1 MTSAPTWL
9 SLDRNGGDLTGQI
22 YRSLRDRILLGQLP
36 AGHKLPSTR
45 AFAASLG
52 VARSTAVEAYDRLR
66 SEGYIEAS
74 AGAATRVAALERMR
88 PEHHSDDRA
97 PVEEKRSDQ
106 PSYRGLFR
114 PGVPD
119 VSDFPHAAWSRHLAA
134 RSRSLRIHH
143 LGYENPT
150 GIRELR
156 EAILEHISVT
166 RGVIAEPEQVMIMP
180 STRAAIDMLARTM
193 LRRNGRKTAWM
204 EDPGYPAAR
213 LLLGDAG
220 AEVVPVPCDDQG
232 IDVSRVDG
240 GEPALIPALIYVTPS
255 HQYPTGATLSLPRRL
270 ALLEAARGHESLIV
284 EDDYDSDFQYGSRP
298 IAALQGID
306 RAEVVAYVG
315 TFSKVLAPGL
325 RVAYA
330 IVPRWLVSEASEA
343 LHRRGVA
350 VSTHIQAALADFIN
364 EGRLRAYLRRMN
376 QQYAER
382 MGRTIEM
389 LQSHFGGRLVI
400 SGGNGGLQLAA
411 WFCDETADDRAVV
424 AKVNASGYGLMPM
437 SDFFIGRSA
446 PGILFGISRA
456 ETVAVE
462 RLAADLRLV
471 LG

>member
-88 PEHHSDDRA
+88 PERQREDRA
-97 PVEEKRSDQ
+97 HVEEKRSDQ

-114 PGVPD
+114 PGVTD
-119 VSDFPHAAWSRHLAA
+119 VSDFPHAAWSRHLASC
-134 RSRSLRIHH
+134 SRSLRSHH

-156 EAILEHISVT
+156 KAILEHISAT
-166 RGVIAEPEQVMIMP
+166 RGVVAEPEQVMIMP
-180 STRAAIDMLARTM
+180 STRAAIDMLARSM
-193 LRRNGRKTAWM
+193 LSRSGRKTAWM
-204 EDPGYPAAR
+204 EDPGYNAAR
-213 LLLGDAG
+213 LLLVDAG
-220 AEVVPVPCDDQG
+220 ADIVPIPCDEHG
-232 IDVSRVDG
+232 IDVSRAEG
-240 GEPALIPALIYVTPS
+240 PQPALIYVTPS

-270 ALLEAARGHESLIV
+270 ALLEAARRHESLIV

-330 IVPRWLVSEASEA
+330 VVPRWLVSEASEA

-376 QQYAER
+376 QRYAER
-382 MGRTIEM
+382 MARTIRM
-389 LQSHFGGRLVI
+389 LESHFGGRLVI

-411 WFCDETADDRAVV
+411 WFRDETVDDRAVV
-424 AKVNASGYGLMPM
+424 GKVNASGYGLMPM
-437 SDFFIGRSA
+437 SGFFIGKSA
-446 PGILFGISRA
+446 PGILFGISQA
-456 ETVAVE
+456 EAAAVQ
-462 RLAADLRLV
+462 RLAADLKLM

>member
-74 AGAATRVAALERMR
+74 AGAATRVVALERMR
-88 PEHHSDDRA
+88 PERQQGDSA
-97 PVEEKRSDQ
+97 PSEAMKSDQ
-106 PSYRGLFR
+106 PPYRGLFR

-156 EAILEHISVT
+156 EAILEHISAT
-166 RGVIAEPEQVMIMP
+166 RGVVAEPEQVMIVP
-180 STRAAIDMLARTM
+180 STRAAIDMLARSM
-193 LRRNGRKTAWM
+193 LRRSGRKAAWM
-204 EDPGYPAAR
+204 EDPGYGAAR
-213 LLLGDAG
+213 LLLADAG
-220 AEVVPVPCDDQG
+220 ADIVPVPCDEQG
-232 IDVSRVDG
+232 IDVSKAAG
-240 GEPALIPALIYVTPS
+240 PQPALIYVTPS

-270 ALLEAARGHESLIV
+270 ALLEVARRHESLVV

-330 IVPRWLVSEASEA
+330 VVPRWLVSEASEA
-343 LHRRGVA
+343 LHRKGVA

-382 MGRTIEM
+382 MARTIDM
-389 LQSHFGGRLVI
+389 LESHFGGRLAI

-411 WFCDETADDRAVV
+411 WFRDETADDRAVV
-424 AKVNASGYGLMPM
+424 AKVNVSGYGLMPM
-437 SDFFIGRSA
+437 SGFFLGRPA
-446 PGILFGISRA
+446 PGILFGISQA
-456 ETVAVE
+456 QAAAVE
-462 RLAADLRLV
+462 RLAVDLKAV

>member
-1 MTSAPTWL
+1 
-9 SLDRNGGDLTGQI
+9 
-22 YRSLRDRILLGQLP
+22 
-36 AGHKLPSTR
+36 
-45 AFAASLG
+45 
-52 VARSTAVEAYDRLR
+52 
-66 SEGYIEAS
+66 
-74 AGAATRVAALERMR
+74 MR
-88 PEHHSDDRA
+88 PERQNDDRA
-97 PVEEKRSDQ
+97 PFEEAKSDQ

-114 PGVPD
+114 PGAPD

-134 RSRSLRIHH
+134 RSRSLRAHH
-143 LGYENPT
+143 LSYEHAT

-156 EAILEHISVT
+156 EAILGHISAT
-166 RGVIAEPEQVMIMP
+166 RGVAAEPEQVLIVP
-180 STRAAIDMLARTM
+180 STRAAIDMLARAM
-193 LRRNGRKTAWM
+193 LRRSGRRSVWM

-213 LLLGDAG
+213 ALLADAG
-220 AEVVPVPCDDQG
+220 AEIIPVSCDEQG
-232 IDVSRVDG
+232 IDVSKAEG
-240 GEPALIPALIYVTPS
+240 SQPALIYVTPS

-270 ALLEAARGHESLIV
+270 ALLEAARRHESLIV

-330 IVPRWLVSEASEA
+330 VVPRWLVSEASEA

-382 MGRTIEM
+382 MARTIGM
-389 LQSHFGGRLVI
+389 LESHFGGRLVI

-411 WFCDETADDRAVV
+411 WFRDEVVDDRAVV

-437 SDFFIGRSA
+437 SGFFIGKSA
-446 PGILFGISRA
+446 PGILFGISQA
-456 ETVAVE
+456 EAAAVQ
-462 RLAADLRLV
+462 RLAADLKLM

>member
-1 MTSAPTWL
+1 MTSAPIWL
-9 SLDRNGGDLTGQI
+9 SLDRNGGDLSGQI

-36 AGHKLPSTR
+36 AGHKLLSTR
-45 AFAASLG
+45 ALAASLG

-74 AGAATRVAALERMR
+74 AGVATRVAALERMR
-88 PEHHSDDRA
+88 PEHQRDDRA
-97 PVEEKRSDQ
+97 PVEGKKSDQ

-114 PGVPD
+114 PGMPD

-156 EAILEHISVT
+156 EAILEHISAT

-180 STRAAIDMLARTM
+180 STRAAIDMLARAM
-193 LRRNGRKTAWM
+193 LRRSGRKTAWM
-204 EDPGYPAAR
+204 EDPGYAAAR

-220 AEVVPVPCDDQG
+220 AEIVAVPCDEQG
-232 IDVSRVDG
+232 IDVSKAEG
-240 GEPALIPALIYVTPS
+240 SQPALIYVTPS

-270 ALLEAARGHESLIV
+270 ALLEAARRHESLIV

-330 IVPRWLVSEASEA
+330 VVPRWLVSEASEA

-382 MGRTIEM
+382 MARTIGM
-389 LQSHFGGRLVI
+389 LESHFGGRLVI

-411 WFCDETADDRAVV
+411 WFRDEMVDDRAVV

-437 SDFFIGRSA
+437 SGFFIGKSA
-446 PGILFGISRA
+446 PGILFGISQA
-456 ETVAVE
+456 EAAAVQ
-462 RLAADLRLV
+462 RLAADLKLM
-471 LG
+471 LC

>member
-1 MTSAPTWL
+1 MTPTPAWL
-9 SLDRNGGDLTGQI
+9 DLDRNGGDLAGQI

-36 AGHKLPSTR
+36 AGHKLSSTR

-52 VARSTAVEAYDRLR
+52 VARSTVVEAYDRLK

-74 AGAATRVAALERMR
+74 AGAATRIAALARMR
-88 PEHHSDDRA
+88 PERQQGDRV
-97 PVEEKRSDQ
+97 PVKEESSEQ
-106 PSYRGLFR
+106 PPYRALFR
-114 PGVPD
+114 PGAPD
-119 VSDFPHAAWSRHLAA
+119 VSDFPHAVWSRHLAA

-143 LGYENPT
+143 LGYEHAT

-156 EAILEHISVT
+156 EAILEHVSVT
-166 RGVIAEPEQVMIMP
+166 RGVVAEPEQVMIVP

-193 LRRNGRKTAWM
+193 LRRSGRRAAWM

-232 IDVSRVDG
+232 IDVSRMDAPQ
-240 GEPALIPALIYVTPS
+240 PALIPALIYVTPS

-270 ALLEAARGHESLIV
+270 ALLEAARRHESLIV

-330 IVPRWLVSEASEA
+330 VVPRWLVPEASEA

-350 VSTHIQAALADFIN
+350 VSTHVQAALADFIN

-382 MGRTIEM
+382 MARTIGLLE
-389 LQSHFGGRLVI
+389 SHFGGRLVI

-411 WFCDETADDRAVV
+411 WFRDETVDDRAVV

-437 SDFFIGRSA
+437 SGFFIGKSA
-446 PGILFGISRA
+446 PGILFGISQA
-456 ETVAVE
+456 EAAAVQ
-462 RLAADLRLV
+462 RLAADLKAV
-471 LG
+471 L

>member
-1 MTSAPTWL
+1 MTSAPIWL
-9 SLDRNGGDLTGQI
+9 SLDRNGGDLSGQI

-36 AGHKLPSTR
+36 AGHKLLSTR
-45 AFAASLG
+45 ALAASLG

-74 AGAATRVAALERMR
+74 AGVATRVAALERMR
-88 PEHHSDDRA
+88 PEHQRDDRA
-97 PVEEKRSDQ
+97 PVESKKSDQ

-156 EAILEHISVT
+156 EAILEHISAT

-180 STRAAIDMLARTM
+180 STRAAIDMLARAM
-193 LRRNGRKTAWM
+193 LRRSGRKTAWM
-204 EDPGYPAAR
+204 EDPGYAAAR

-220 AEVVPVPCDDQG
+220 AEIVAVPCDEQG
-232 IDVSRVDG
+232 IDVSKAEG
-240 GEPALIPALIYVTPS
+240 SQPALIYVTPS

-270 ALLEAARGHESLIV
+270 ALLEAARRHESLIV

-330 IVPRWLVSEASEA
+330 VVPRWLVSEASEA

-350 VSTHIQAALADFIN
+350 VSSHIQAALADFIN

-382 MGRTIEM
+382 MARTIGM
-389 LQSHFGGRLVI
+389 LESHFGGRLVI

-411 WFCDETADDRAVV
+411 WFRDEMVDDRAVV

-437 SDFFIGRSA
+437 SGFFIGKSA
-446 PGILFGISRA
+446 PGILFGISQA
-456 ETVAVE
+456 EAAAVQ
-462 RLAADLRLV
+462 RLAADLKLM

>member
-1 MTSAPTWL
+1 MTSAPIWL
-9 SLDRNGGDLTGQI
+9 SLDRNGGDLSGQI

-36 AGHKLPSTR
+36 AGHKLLSTR
-45 AFAASLG
+45 ALAASLG

-74 AGAATRVAALERMR
+74 AGVATRVAALERMR
-88 PEHHSDDRA
+88 PEHQRDDRA
-97 PVEEKRSDQ
+97 PVEGKKSDQ

-119 VSDFPHAAWSRHLAA
+119 ISDFPHAAWSRHLAA

-156 EAILEHISVT
+156 EAILEHISAT

-180 STRAAIDMLARTM
+180 STRAAIDMLARAM
-193 LRRNGRKTAWM
+193 LRRSGRKTAWM
-204 EDPGYPAAR
+204 EDPGYAAAR

-220 AEVVPVPCDDQG
+220 AEIVAVPCDEQG
-232 IDVSRVDG
+232 IDVSKAEG
-240 GEPALIPALIYVTPS
+240 PQPTLIYVTPS

-270 ALLEAARGHESLIV
+270 ALLEAARRHESLIV

-330 IVPRWLVSEASEA
+330 VVPRWLVSEASEA

-382 MGRTIEM
+382 MARTIGM
-389 LQSHFGGRLVI
+389 LESHFGGRLVI

-411 WFCDETADDRAVV
+411 WFRDEMVDDRAVV

-437 SDFFIGRSA
+437 SGFFIGKSA
-446 PGILFGISRA
+446 PGILFGISQA
-456 ETVAVE
+456 EAAAVQ
-462 RLAADLRLV
+462 RLAADLKLM

>member
-1 MTSAPTWL
+1 MTSAPAWL
-9 SLDRNGGDLTGQI
+9 SLDHIRGDLTGQI
-22 YRSLRDRILLGQLP
+22 YRNLRERILLGQLP

-45 AFAASLG
+45 AFAVSLG
-52 VARSTAVEAYDRLR
+52 IARSTVVEAYDRLKA
-66 SEGYIEAS
+66 EGYIETS

-88 PEHHSDDRA
+88 SERQRDDRA
-97 PVEEKRSDQ
+97 PAAEARSDQ

-114 PGVPD
+114 PGVTD
-119 VSDFPHAAWSRHLAA
+119 VSDFPYAAWSRHLAS
-134 RSRSLRIHH
+134 RSRSLRSHH

-156 EAILEHISVT
+156 QAILDHISAT
-166 RGVIAEPEQVMIMP
+166 RGVVAGPEQVMIVP

-193 LRRNGRKTAWM
+193 LRRSGRKAAWM
-204 EDPGYPAAR
+204 EDPGYSAAR
-213 LLLGDAG
+213 LLLADAG
-220 AEVVPVPCDDQG
+220 ADIVPVPCDEQG
-232 IDVSRVDG
+232 IDVSRAQG
-240 GEPALIPALIYVTPS
+240 LPPALIYVTPS
-255 HQYPTGATLSLPRRL
+255 HQYPTGVTLSLPRRL
-270 ALLEAARGHESLIV
+270 ALLEAARRHESLVV

-330 IVPRWLVSEASEA
+330 VVPRWLVADASEA

-382 MGRTIEM
+382 MTMMTDM
-389 LQSHFGGRLVI
+389 LESRFAGTLAV

-411 WFCDETADDRAVV
+411 WFRDDSMDDRAFV
-424 AKVNASGYGLMPM
+424 AKLNASGYGMMPM
-437 SDFFIGRSA
+437 SGFFIGRPA
-446 PGILFGISRA
+446 PGILFGISQA
-456 ETVAVE
+456 QAAAVE
-462 RLAADLRLV
+462 KLAADLKAV
-471 LG
+471 LD

>member
-1 MTSAPTWL
+1 MTPTPAWL
-9 SLDRNGGDLTGQI
+9 DLDRDGGDLAGQI

-36 AGHKLPSTR
+36 AGHKLSSTR

-52 VARSTAVEAYDRLR
+52 VARSTVVEAYDRLK

-74 AGAATRVAALERMR
+74 AGAATRIAALARMR
-88 PEHHSDDRA
+88 PERQQGDRV
-97 PVEEKRSDQ
+97 PVKEESSEQ
-106 PSYRGLFR
+106 PPYRALFR
-114 PGVPD
+114 PGAPD
-119 VSDFPHAAWSRHLAA
+119 VSDFPHAVWSRHLAA

-143 LGYENPT
+143 LGYEHAT

-156 EAILEHISVT
+156 EAILEHVSVT
-166 RGVIAEPEQVMIMP
+166 RGVVAEPEQVMIVP

-193 LRRNGRKTAWM
+193 LRRSGRRAAWM

-232 IDVSRVDG
+232 IDVSRMDG
-240 GEPALIPALIYVTPS
+240 PQSALIPALIYVTPS

-270 ALLEAARGHESLIV
+270 ALLEAARRHESLVV

-330 IVPRWLVSEASEA
+330 VVPRWLVSEASEA

-350 VSTHIQAALADFIN
+350 VSTHVQAALADFID

-382 MGRTIEM
+382 MARTIGM
-389 LQSHFGGRLVI
+389 LESHFGGRLFI

-411 WFCDETADDRAVV
+411 WFRDETVDDRAVV

-437 SDFFIGRSA
+437 SGFFIGKSA
-446 PGILFGISRA
+446 PGILFGISQA
-456 ETVAVE
+456 EAAAVQ
-462 RLAADLRLV
+462 RLAADLKAV
-471 LG
+471 L

>member
-9 SLDRNGGDLTGQI
+9 SLDRNDGDLAGQI

-45 AFAASLG
+45 AFAVSLG
-52 VARSTAVEAYDRLR
+52 VARSTAVEAYDRLK

-74 AGAATRVAALERMR
+74 AGAATRVVALERMR
-88 PEHHSDDRA
+88 PERQKDDRA

-106 PSYRGLFR
+106 PPYRGLFR
-114 PGVPD
+114 PGVTD
-119 VSDFPHAAWSRHLAA
+119 VSDFPHAAWSRHIASC
-134 RSRSLRIHH
+134 SRSLRSHH

-150 GIRELR
+150 GIRELQQ
-156 EAILEHISVT
+156 AILEHISAT
-166 RGVIAEPEQVMIMP
+166 RGVVAGPEQVMIVP
-180 STRAAIDMLARTM
+180 STRAAIDMLARAM
-193 LRRNGRKTAWM
+193 LRRSGRKTAWM
-204 EDPGYPAAR
+204 EDPGYNAAR
-213 LLLGDAG
+213 LLLVDAG
-220 AEVVPVPCDDQG
+220 AEIVPVPCDEHG
-232 IDVSRVDG
+232 IDVSRAQG
-240 GEPALIPALIYVTPS
+240 PQPALIYVTPS

-270 ALLEAARGHESLIV
+270 ALLEAARHHESLVV

-330 IVPRWLVSEASEA
+330 VVPRWLVAEASEA

-382 MGRTIEM
+382 MARTIGM
-389 LQSHFGGRLVI
+389 LESHFGGRLKI

-411 WFCDETADDRAVV
+411 WFRDETVDDRAVV
-424 AKVNASGYGLMPM
+424 TKVNASGYGLMPM
-437 SDFFIGRSA
+437 SGFFLGRSA
-446 PGILFGISRA
+446 PGILFGISQA
-456 ETVAVE
+456 QPVAVE
-462 RLAADLRLV
+462 RLAADLRMV

>member
-88 PEHHSDDRA
+88 PEHQRDDRA

-156 EAILEHISVT
+156 EAILGHISAT
-166 RGVIAEPEQVMIMP
+166 RGVVAEPEQVMIMP

-193 LRRNGRKTAWM
+193 LRRSGRQTAWM
-204 EDPGYPAAR
+204 EDPGYAAAR

-220 AEVVPVPCDDQG
+220 ADIVPVPCDEQG
-232 IDVSRVDG
+232 IDVSKAEG
-240 GEPALIPALIYVTPS
+240 PQPALIYVTPS

-270 ALLEAARGHESLIV
+270 ALLEAARRHESLIV

-382 MGRTIEM
+382 MARTIGM
-389 LQSHFGGRLVI
+389 LESHFGGRLVI
-400 SGGNGGLQLAA
+400 SGGNGGLQLAT
-411 WFCDETADDRAVV
+411 WFRDETVDDRAVV

-437 SDFFIGRSA
+437 SGFFIGKSA
-446 PGILFGISRA
+446 PGVLFGISQA
-456 ETVAVE
+456 EAAAVQ
-462 RLAADLRLV
+462 RLAADLKLM

>member
-1 MTSAPTWL
+1 MTSAPAWL

-22 YRSLRDRILLGQLP
+22 YRSLRERILLGQLP
-36 AGHKLPSTR
+36 AGHRLPSTR
-45 AFAASLG
+45 ALAASLG
-52 VARSTAVEAYDRLR
+52 VARSTAVEAYDRLK

-74 AGAATRVAALERMR
+74 AGAATRVSTLERMR
-88 PEHHSDDRA
+88 PERQRDNGAH
-97 PVEEKRSDQ
+97 VEEKRPDL

-134 RSRSLRIHH
+134 RSRSLRGNH
-143 LGYENPT
+143 LGYESPT

-156 EAILEHISVT
+156 EAILEHVSAT

-193 LRRNGRKTAWM
+193 LRRSGRKTAWM

-240 GEPALIPALIYVTPS
+240 AQPALIYVTPS

-270 ALLEAARGHESLIV
+270 ALLEAARSHQSLVV

-330 IVPRWLVSEASEA
+330 VVPRWLVAEASEA

-382 MGRTIEM
+382 MARTIGM
-389 LQSHFGGRLVI
+389 LESRFDGRLAI
-400 SGGNGGLQLAA
+400 SGGNGGLQLAV
-411 WFCDETADDRAVV
+411 WFRDETADDRAVV
-424 AKVNASGYGLMPM
+424 ARMNASGYGLMPM
-437 SDFFIGRSA
+437 SGFFIGRSA
-446 PGILFGISRA
+446 PGILFGISQA
-456 ETVAVE
+456 EATAVE
-462 RLAADLRLV
+462 KLASDIRLV

>member
-1 MTSAPTWL
+1 MTPTPAWL
-9 SLDRNGGDLTGQI
+9 DLDRNGGDLAGQI

-45 AFAASLG
+45 ALAASLG
-52 VARSTAVEAYDRLR
+52 VARSTVVEAYDRLK

-74 AGAATRVAALERMR
+74 AGAATRIAALARMR
-88 PEHHSDDRA
+88 PERQQGDRV
-97 PVEEKRSDQ
+97 PVKEESSEQ
-106 PSYRGLFR
+106 PPYRALFR
-114 PGVPD
+114 PGAPD
-119 VSDFPHAAWSRHLAA
+119 VSDFPHAVWSRHLAA

-143 LGYENPT
+143 LGYEHAT

-156 EAILEHISVT
+156 EAILEHVSVT
-166 RGVIAEPEQVMIMP
+166 RGVVAEPEQVMIVP

-193 LRRNGRKTAWM
+193 LRRSGRRAAWM

-232 IDVSRVDG
+232 IDVSRMDG
-240 GEPALIPALIYVTPS
+240 PQPALIPALIYVTPS

-270 ALLEAARGHESLIV
+270 ALLEAARRHESLVV

-330 IVPRWLVSEASEA
+330 VVPRWLVSEASEA

-350 VSTHIQAALADFIN
+350 VSTHIQAALADFID

-382 MGRTIEM
+382 MARTIGM
-389 LQSHFGGRLVI
+389 LESHFGGRLFI

-411 WFCDETADDRAVV
+411 WFRDATVDDRAVV

-437 SDFFIGRSA
+437 SGFFIGKSA
-446 PGILFGISRA
+446 PGILFGISQA
-456 ETVAVE
+456 EAAAVQ
-462 RLAADLRLV
+462 RLAADLKAVLV
-471 LG
+471 

>member
-74 AGAATRVAALERMR
+74 AGAATRVVALERMR
-88 PEHHSDDRA
+88 PERQQDDRA
-97 PVEEKRSDQ
+97 PSEAMKSDQ

-119 VSDFPHAAWSRHLAA
+119 VSDFPHGAWSRHLAA

-156 EAILEHISVT
+156 DAILEHVSAT
-166 RGVIAEPEQVMIMP
+166 RGVVAGPEQIMIVP
-180 STRAAIDMLARTM
+180 STRAVIDMLARTM
-193 LRRNGRKTAWM
+193 LRRSGRRTAWM
-204 EDPGYPAAR
+204 EDPGYSAAR

-220 AEVVPVPCDDQG
+220 ADIVPVSCDEQG
-232 IDVSRVDG
+232 IDVSR
-240 GEPALIPALIYVTPS
+240 GEGPPPALIYVTPS

-270 ALLEAARGHESLIV
+270 ALLEAARRYESLIV

-330 IVPRWLVSEASEA
+330 VVPRWLVSEASEA

-350 VSTHIQAALADFIN
+350 VSTHIQAALADFID

-376 QQYAER
+376 QQYAGR
-382 MGRTIEM
+382 MARTIDM
-389 LQSHFGGRLVI
+389 LESHFGERLAI

-411 WFCDETADDRAVV
+411 WFRDETVDDRAVV

-437 SDFFIGRSA
+437 SGFFLGRPA
-446 PGILFGISRA
+446 PGILFGISQA
-456 ETVAVE
+456 QAAAVE
-462 RLAADLRLV
+462 RLAVDLKAV

>member
-22 YRSLRDRILLGQLP
+22 YRSLRERILLGQLP
-36 AGHKLPSTR
+36 AGHRLPSTR
-45 AFAASLG
+45 ALAASLG
-52 VARSTAVEAYDRLR
+52 VARSTTVEAYDRLR
-66 SEGYIEAS
+66 SEGYIEATT
-74 AGAATRVAALERMR
+74 GAATRVATLERMR
-88 PEHHSDDRA
+88 PERQRDARA
-97 PVEEKRSDQ
+97 PVEEKRSDL

-119 VSDFPHAAWSRHLAA
+119 VSDFPHTAWSRHLAA
-134 RSRSLRIHH
+134 RSRSLRSHH

-150 GIRELR
+150 GIDELR
-156 EAILEHISVT
+156 QAILGHVSAT
-166 RGVIAEPEQVMIMP
+166 RGVVAEPEQVMIMP
-180 STRAAIDMLARTM
+180 STRAAIDMLARSM
-193 LRRNGRKTAWM
+193 LRRSGRRTAWM
-204 EDPGYPAAR
+204 EDPGYGAAR
-213 LLLGDAG
+213 LLLADAG
-220 AEVVPVPCDDQG
+220 ADIVPVPCDGQG
-232 IDVSRVDG
+232 IDVSRAQG
-240 GEPALIPALIYVTPS
+240 PPPALIYVTPS

-270 ALLEAARGHESLIV
+270 ALLEAARRHQSLIV

-306 RAEVVAYVG
+306 RAEAVAYVG

-330 IVPRWLVSEASEA
+330 VVPRWLVAEASEA

-382 MGRTIEM
+382 MARTVGM
-389 LQSHFGGRLVI
+389 LESQFGERLAV

-411 WFCDETADDRAVV
+411 WFRDERVDDRALV

-437 SDFFIGRSA
+437 SGFFVGTAA
-446 PGILFGISRA
+446 PGILFGISQA
-456 ETVAVE
+456 QSAAVQK
-462 RLAADLRLV
+462 LAADLDV
-471 LG
+471 MFG

>member
-1 MTSAPTWL
+1 MTSAPIWL
-9 SLDRNGGDLTGQI
+9 SLDRNGGDLSGQI

-36 AGHKLPSTR
+36 AGHKLLSTR
-45 AFAASLG
+45 ALAASLG

-74 AGAATRVAALERMR
+74 AGVATRVAALERMR
-88 PEHHSDDRA
+88 PEHQRNDCA
-97 PVEEKRSDQ
+97 PVEGKKSDQ

-156 EAILEHISVT
+156 EAILEQISAT

-180 STRAAIDMLARTM
+180 STRAAIDMLARAM
-193 LRRNGRKTAWM
+193 LRRSGRKTAWM
-204 EDPGYPAAR
+204 EDPGYAAAR

-220 AEVVPVPCDDQG
+220 AEIVAVPCDEQG
-232 IDVSRVDG
+232 IDVSKAEG
-240 GEPALIPALIYVTPS
+240 SQPALIYVTPS

-270 ALLEAARGHESLIV
+270 ALLEAARRHESLIV

-330 IVPRWLVSEASEA
+330 VVPRWLVSEASEA

-382 MGRTIEM
+382 MARTIGM
-389 LQSHFGGRLVI
+389 LESHFGGRLVI

-411 WFCDETADDRAVV
+411 WFRDEMVDDRAVV

-437 SDFFIGRSA
+437 SGFFIGKSA
-446 PGILFGISRA
+446 PGILFGISQA
-456 ETVAVE
+456 EAAAVQ
-462 RLAADLRLV
+462 RLAADLKLM

>member
-1 MTSAPTWL
+1 MTSAPIWL
-9 SLDRNGGDLTGQI
+9 SLDRNGGDLSGQI

-36 AGHKLPSTR
+36 AGHKLLSTR
-45 AFAASLG
+45 ALAASLG

-74 AGAATRVAALERMR
+74 AGVATRVAALERMR
-88 PEHHSDDRA
+88 PEHQRDDCA
-97 PVEEKRSDQ
+97 PVEGKKSDQ

-156 EAILEHISVT
+156 EAILEHISAT

-180 STRAAIDMLARTM
+180 STRAAIDMLARAM
-193 LRRNGRKTAWM
+193 LRRSGRKTAWM
-204 EDPGYPAAR
+204 EDPGYAAAR

-220 AEVVPVPCDDQG
+220 AEIVAVPCDEQG
-232 IDVSRVDG
+232 IDVSKAEG
-240 GEPALIPALIYVTPS
+240 SQPALIYVTPS

-270 ALLEAARGHESLIV
+270 ALLEAARRHESLIV

-330 IVPRWLVSEASEA
+330 VVPRWLVSEASEA

-382 MGRTIEM
+382 MARTIGM
-389 LQSHFGGRLVI
+389 LESHFGGRLVI

-411 WFCDETADDRAVV
+411 WFRDEMVDDRAVV

-437 SDFFIGRSA
+437 SGFFIGKSA
-446 PGILFGISRA
+446 PGILFGISQA
-456 ETVAVE
+456 EAAAVQ
-462 RLAADLRLV
+462 RLAADLKLM

>member
-1 MTSAPTWL
+1 MTSAPIWL
-9 SLDRNGGDLTGQI
+9 SLDRNGGDLSGQI

-36 AGHKLPSTR
+36 AGHKLLSTR
-45 AFAASLG
+45 ALAASLG

-74 AGAATRVAALERMR
+74 AGVATRVAALERMR
-88 PEHHSDDRA
+88 PEHQRDDRA
-97 PVEEKRSDQ
+97 PVEGKKSDQ

-156 EAILEHISVT
+156 EAILEHISMT

-180 STRAAIDMLARTM
+180 STRAAIDMLARAM
-193 LRRNGRKTAWM
+193 LRRSGRKTAWM
-204 EDPGYPAAR
+204 EDPGYAAAR

-220 AEVVPVPCDDQG
+220 AEIVAVPCDGQG
-232 IDVSRVDG
+232 IDVSKAEG
-240 GEPALIPALIYVTPS
+240 PQPALIYVTPS

-270 ALLEAARGHESLIV
+270 ALLEAARRHESLIV

-330 IVPRWLVSEASEA
+330 VVPRWLVSEASEA

-364 EGRLRAYLRRMN
+364 EGRLRAYLRRMS

-382 MGRTIEM
+382 MARTIGM
-389 LQSHFGGRLVI
+389 LESHFGGRLVI

-411 WFCDETADDRAVV
+411 WFRDEMVDDRAVV

-437 SDFFIGRSA
+437 SGFFIGKSA
-446 PGILFGISRA
+446 PGILFGISQA
-456 ETVAVE
+456 EAAAVQ
-462 RLAADLRLV
+462 RLAADLKLM

>member
-1 MTSAPTWL
+1 MTPTPAWL
-9 SLDRNGGDLTGQI
+9 DLDRNGGDLAGQI

-36 AGHKLPSTR
+36 AGHKLSSTR
-45 AFAASLG
+45 AFAVSLG
-52 VARSTAVEAYDRLR
+52 VARSTVVEAYDRLKA
-66 SEGYIEAS
+66 EGYIEAS
-74 AGAATRVAALERMR
+74 AGAATRIAALARMR
-88 PEHHSDDRA
+88 PERQQGDRV
-97 PVEEKRSDQ
+97 PVKEERLEQ
-106 PSYRGLFR
+106 PPYRALFR

-119 VSDFPHAAWSRHLAA
+119 VSDFPHAVWSRHLAA

-143 LGYENPT
+143 LGYEHAT

-156 EAILEHISVT
+156 EAILAHVSVT
-166 RGVIAEPEQVMIMP
+166 RGVVAEPEQVMIVP

-193 LRRNGRKTAWM
+193 LRRSGRRAAWM

-213 LLLGDAG
+213 LLLSDAG

-232 IDVSRVDG
+232 IDVSGEDG
-240 GEPALIPALIYVTPS
+240 PQPAPIPALIYVTPS

-270 ALLEAARGHESLIV
+270 ALLEAARRHESLIV

-306 RAEVVAYVG
+306 RAQVVAYVG

-330 IVPRWLVSEASEA
+330 VVPRWLVSEASEA

-350 VSTHIQAALADFIN
+350 VSTHVQAALADFIN

-382 MGRTIEM
+382 MARTIGM
-389 LQSHFGGRLVI
+389 LESHFGGRLVI
-400 SGGNGGLQLAA
+400 SGGNGGLQLAT
-411 WFCDETADDRAVV
+411 WFRDETVDDRAVV

-437 SDFFIGRSA
+437 SGFFIGRSA
-446 PGILFGISRA
+446 PGILFGISQA
-456 ETVAVE
+456 EAAAVQ
-462 RLAADLRLV
+462 RLAADLRAVLV
-471 LG
+471 

>member
-22 YRSLRDRILLGQLP
+22 YRSLRERILLGQLP
-36 AGHKLPSTR
+36 AGHRLPSTR

-52 VARSTAVEAYDRLR
+52 VARSTAVDAYDRLK

-74 AGAATRVAALERMR
+74 AGSATRVAALERMR
-88 PEHHSDDRA
+88 PERQRDDGA
-97 PVEEKRSDQ
+97 PVEEKRPDR

-119 VSDFPHAAWSRHLAA
+119 ISDFPHAAWSRHLAA

-156 EAILEHISVT
+156 QAILAHVSVT
-166 RGVIAEPEQVMIMP
+166 RGVVAAPEQVMIMP
-180 STRAAIDMLARTM
+180 STRAAIDMLARSM
-193 LRRNGRKTAWM
+193 LRRSGRKTVWM

-213 LLLGDAG
+213 LLLADAG
-220 AEVVPVPCDDQG
+220 ADIVPVPCDDQG
-232 IDVSRVDG
+232 IDVSRAEG
-240 GEPALIPALIYVTPS
+240 PQPALVYVTPS
-255 HQYPTGATLSLPRRL
+255 HQYPTGVTLSLPRRL
-270 ALLEAARGHESLIV
+270 ALLEAARRHESLVV

-330 IVPRWLVSEASEA
+330 VVPRWLMAEASEA

-376 QQYAER
+376 EQYAER
-382 MGRTIEM
+382 MARTIGM
-389 LQSHFGGRLVI
+389 LESRFGGRLVI
-400 SGGNGGLQLAA
+400 SGGNGGLQLAV
-411 WFCDETADDRAVV
+411 WFRDETADDRGVV
-424 AKVNASGYGLMPM
+424 ARMNALGYGLMPM

-446 PGILFGISRA
+446 PGILFGISQA
-456 ETVAVE
+456 QPVAVE
-462 RLAADLRLV
+462 RLAADLRTV